1 MYTIGRSNMN
11 YYNEIKNKIIDN
23 EIYSRVKDYSK
34 ERHKVVTYFEIGK
47 LLNEAGGKY
56 GDNIIDEY
64 SKKLVTEVGKK
75 YNRRTLF
82 RMKQF
87 YNMFKDEKVSTLWT
101 QLTWSHLRLLF
112 NLEIDSINY
121 YIQIIIDNHLS
132 VRELEFKIKSNEYER
147 LPIET
152 KNKLIVD
159 DKIEVKDLVPNPII
173 IRNRNNIEIINEKAL
188 HHLILEDIE
197 SFMKELGNSF
207 SFIGSEYKI
216 KIGDRNHY
224 IDLLLFNIKYNC
236 YVVVE
241 LKVTEFKVE
250 YISQVQKY
258 MNYIDK
264 NIKEVSNNHTIGI
277 LICKRE
283 NKFVIEYCS
292 DERIAVRVYEL
303 V

>member
-1 MYTIGRSNMN
+1 MN
-11 YYNEIKNKIIDN
+11 YYDEIKNIIIDN
-23 EIYSRVKDYSK
+23 EVYSKVKDYSK
-34 ERHKVVTYFEIGK
+34 ERHKVITYFEIGK
-47 LLNEAGGKY
+47 LLTEAGGKY

-64 SKKLVTEVGKK
+64 SKKLVIEIGKK

-87 YNMFKDEKVSTLWT
+87 YNVFSNEKVSTLWT

-121 YIQIIIDNHLS
+121 YIQIIIDKHLS

-147 LPIET
+147 LPVET
-152 KNKLIVD
+152 KNKLIC
-159 DKIEVKDLVPNPII
+159 DKNIEVKDLVPNPILI
-173 IRNRNNIEIINEKAL
+173 KNKNNIEIISEKAL
-188 HHLILEDIE
+188 HYLILEDIE

-264 NIKEVSNNHTIGI
+264 NVKEISNNSTIGI

-292 DERIAVRVYEL
+292 DERIVVREYEL

>member
-1 MYTIGRSNMN
+1 MN

-23 EIYSRVKDYSK
+23 EVYSRIKDYSK
-34 ERHKVVTYFEIGK
+34 ERHKVITYFEIGK

-64 SKKLVTEVGKK
+64 SKKLVIEVGKK

-87 YNMFKDEKVSTLWT
+87 YNMFKDEKVSPLAT
-101 QLTWSHLRLLF
+101 QLTWSHYSELL
-112 NLEIDSINY
+112 SIKDINKLAY
-121 YIQIIIDNHLS
+121 YINVAINNNLS
-132 VRELEFKIKSNEYER
+132 KRELRERIKSNEYER

-152 KNKLIVD
+152 KNKLIDEDIV
-159 DKIEVKDLVPNPII
+159 EVKDLVPNPIL
-173 IRNRNNIEIINEKAL
+173 IRNKNNIEIITEKSL

-197 SFMKELGNSF
+197 SFMIELGNSF

-264 NIKEVSNNHTIGI
+264 NIKEISNNFTIGI

-283 NKFVIEYCS
+283 NRFVIEYCS
-292 DERIAVRVYEL
+292 DERIAIREYKL

>member
-1 MYTIGRSNMN
+1 MN

-264 NIKEVSNNHTIGI
+264 NIKEVNNNDTIGI

>member
-1 MYTIGRSNMN
+1 MN
-11 YYNEIKNKIIDN
+11 YYNEIKNRLIDN

-34 ERHKVVTYFEIGK
+34 ERQKVITYFEIGK

-64 SKKLVTEVGKK
+64 SKKLVIEVGKQ

-87 YNMFKDEKVSTLWT
+87 YSVFSNKKVTTMLT
-101 QLTWSHLRLLF
+101 QLTWSHYLL
-112 NLEIDSINY
+112 LLPLDDYDEILY
-121 YIQIIIDNHLS
+121 YINISKNNNLTQRQLQ
-132 VRELEFKIKSNEYER
+132 EKIKSKEYER
-147 LPIET
+147 LPEDT
-152 KNKLIVD
+152 KTKLKIQ
-159 DKIEVKDLVPNPII
+159 DKIEIKDLVPNPII
-173 IRNRNNIEIINEKAL
+173 IKNSNNYEIISEKVL
-188 HHLILEDIE
+188 QKLILEDIE

-224 IDLLLFNIKYNC
+224 IDLLLFNIKFNC

-264 NIKEVSNNHTIGI
+264 NIKEISNNNTMGI

-292 DERIAVRVYEL
+292 DERIAVREYEL

>member
-1 MYTIGRSNMN
+1 MN
-11 YYNEIKNKIIDN
+11 YYNEIKNKLIDN
-23 EIYSRVKDYSK
+23 EVYSKVKYYSK
-34 ERHKVVTYFEIGK
+34 ERHKVITYFEIGR

-64 SKKLVTEVGKK
+64 SKKLVMEVGKK

-87 YNMFKDEKVSTLWT
+87 YNMFSDEKVSPLAT
-101 QLTWSHLRLLF
+101 QLTWSHYTELLS
-112 NLEIDSINY
+112 IKDSNKLSY
-121 YIQIIIDNHLS
+121 YINIARNNSLS
-132 VRELEFKIKSNEYER
+132 KRELREKIKSKEYER
-147 LPIET
+147 LPSTT
-152 KNKLIVD
+152 KNKLMLN
-159 DKIEVKDLVPNPII
+159 DKMEIKDFVPDPILI
-173 IRNRNNIEIINEKAL
+173 KNKNNIEIVTEKAL
-188 HHLILEDIE
+188 HNLILEDIE

-216 KIGDRNHY
+216 KIGERNHY
-224 IDLLLFNIKYNC
+224 IDLLLFNIKFNC
-236 YVVVE
+236 YVVIE
-241 LKVTEFKVE
+241 LKLAEFKAE

-264 NIKEVSNNHTIGI
+264 NVKEISNYNTMGI

-292 DERIAVRVYEL
+292 DERIAVREYEL
-303 V
+303 M

>member
-1 MYTIGRSNMN
+1 MN
-11 YYNEIKNKIIDN
+11 YYNEIKQKLIDN
-23 EIYSRVKDYSK
+23 EIYEKVKDYSK
-34 ERHKVVTYFEIGK
+34 ERHRVITYFEIGK
-47 LLNEAGGKY
+47 LLDEAGNKY
-56 GDNIIDEY
+56 GDNILNTY
-64 SKKLVTEVGKK
+64 SNKLVVELGKK
-75 YNRRTLF
+75 YNERTL
-82 RMKQF
+82 RRIRQ
-87 YNMFKDEKVSTLWT
+87 YYRMFKDEKWSPMATKLS
-101 QLTWSHLRLLF
+101 WSHYSELL
-112 NLEIDSINY
+112 SIKDENELIY
-121 YIQIIIDNHLS
+121 YINIAFERKLS
-132 VRELEFKIKSNEYER
+132 KRELREKIKNKEYER
-147 LPIET
+147 LPKET
-152 KNKLIVD
+152 KNKLIID
-159 DKIEVKDLVPNPII
+159 DKIEVKDLVPNPILI
-173 IRNRNNIEIINEKAL
+173 SNKNNVEIITEKAL

-216 KIGDRNHY
+216 KIGDRNYY

-264 NIKEVSNNHTIGI
+264 NVKEMSNNNTIGI

-283 NKFVIEYCS
+283 NKFAIEYCS
-292 DERIAVRVYEL
+292 DERITVREYEL